1 MQWTDLKYGD
11 RVHASCH
18 EPSKSSGATPEPPA
32 GANHL
37 LTAARMRTVSRSAP
51 GRPMSRSE
59 LAQRVAELLYAVS
72 TKRYPITGHY
82 IAKLERGAVW
92 WPCEEY
98 RAALCLILGARDD
111 SELGFRSRRGCR
123 PAPPPEPLD

>member
-1 MQWTDLKYGD
+1 MKWTDLKHAESVVHSD
-11 RVHASCH
+11 R
-18 EPSKSSGATPEPPA
+18 EPSRFSSVSPEDPS

-51 GRPMSRSE
+51 GRPMSRTE

-72 TKRYPITGHY
+72 TKRYAITGHY

-98 RAALCLILGARDD
+98 RAALCLILGASDD
-111 SELGFRSRRGCR
+111 AELGFRPRRGRR
-123 PAPPPEPLD
+123 PATPPEPLD

>member
-1 MQWTDLKYGD
+1 VEWTDLKRGD
-11 RVHASCH
+11 RVHYSDPEPNTASDV
-18 EPSKSSGATPEPPA
+18 TPELPA

-111 SELGFRSRRGCR
+111 AELGFRPPRDRR
-123 PAPPPEPLD
+123 PTPPPEPHD